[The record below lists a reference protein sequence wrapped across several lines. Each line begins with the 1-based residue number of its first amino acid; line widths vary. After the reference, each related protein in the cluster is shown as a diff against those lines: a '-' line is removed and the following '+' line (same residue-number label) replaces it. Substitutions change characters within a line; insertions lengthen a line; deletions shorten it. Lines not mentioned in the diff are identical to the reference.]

1 MANQRLRLVICHVPV
16 TISKHLAKGKEHRE
30 ETKVSL
36 FHYYSTQSL
45 NNTDPLLLLN
55 YYAIKSFIVI
65 YKLKREGLLLVGHQV
80 GVGWL
85 LAS

>member
-1 MANQRLRLVICHVPV
+1 MANQRLWPVICHVPV

-45 NNTDPLLLLN
+45 NNTDPLLLSN
-55 YYAIKSFIVI
+55 YYAIKSFIII
-65 YKLKREGLLLVGHQV
+65 YKLRRGGLLLGGHQV
-80 GVGWL
+80 DVGWL